1 MGIRRETNNKEIQEE
16 KENRTT
22 EKKMKYLLFLLSMSF
37 IFSQDI
43 KRTSE
48 FKRDVVYG
56 IDCDDT
62 EYRDYKGSPAWKG
75 YGGWLSE
82 CDSIRTTR
90 LDAEFALKAKE
101 RKRQK
106 AIQDSID
113 MIELESID
121 LDLDAMWE
129 NTVWEEI
136 QDVTEVYAEVEQITA
151 VAGVRGA
158 EAEDEAL
165 ALLYYRRSMKG
176 LALIDLQKAYGKLQI
191 KREKLIEVNPDHPK
205 LQKINQLITQLESKI
220 KKYS

>member
-1 MGIRRETNNKEIQEE
+1 M
-16 KENRTT
+16 
-22 EKKMKYLLFLLSMSF
+22 KKTLTF
-37 IFSQDI
+37 IFLMIVIVKNPINSQDI

-48 FKRDVVYG
+48 FKRDVAYG

-90 LDAEFALKAKE
+90 LNVEFALRSKE
-101 RKRQK
+101 RQRQK

-113 MIELESID
+113 ISTASLDDID
-121 LDLDAMWE
+121 LDVMWE

-136 QDVTEVYAEVEQITA
+136 DEITEVYGEVEQITA

-165 ALLYYRRSMKG
+165 ALLYYRRSMRG
-176 LALIDLQKAYGKLQI
+176 IAMIDLQKAYGRLRNTRDELMKA
-191 KREKLIEVNPDHPK
+191 NPKHPK
-205 LQKINQLITQLESKI
+205 LDKINNLISQLKI
-220 KKYS
+220 KINKN

>member
-1 MGIRRETNNKEIQEE
+1 
-16 KENRTT
+16 
-22 EKKMKYLLFLLSMSF
+22 MKYLFIILLSVVY
-37 IFSQDI
+37 SQDI
-43 KRTSE
+43 QQTSE
-48 FKRDVVYG
+48 FKRDVAYG
-56 IDCDDT
+56 IDCDAT

-90 LDAEFALKAKE
+90 LDAEFALKSKE
-101 RKRQK
+101 RQRQK

-113 MIELESID
+113 IIELQSID

-165 ALLYYRRSMKG
+165 NHLYYRRSMKG
-176 LALIDLQKAYGKLQI
+176 LALLDLQKAYGKLSNT
-191 KREKLIEVNPDHPK
+191 REKVSDPQRIAKIDNLL
-205 LQKINQLITQLESKI
+205 LQL
-220 KKYS
+220 KKRIQNAS

>member
-1 MGIRRETNNKEIQEE
+1 
-16 KENRTT
+16 
-22 EKKMKYLLFLLSMSF
+22 MKYLTLVLLVSV

-48 FKRDVVYG
+48 FKRDVAYG

-75 YGGWLSE
+75 YGGWISE

-90 LDAEFALKAKE
+90 LNAEFALRSKE
-101 RKRQK
+101 RQRQK

-113 MIELESID
+113 IIELESID

-136 QDVTEVYAEVEQITA
+136 QDVTEVYGEVEQITA

-176 LALIDLQKAYGKLQI
+176 LTLLDYQKAYGKLMNT
-191 KREKLIEVNPDHPK
+191 KDKLIETDPKHPK
-205 LQKINQLITQLESKI
+205 LKKINNLLSQLKI
-220 KKYS
+220 KMKNT

>member
-1 MGIRRETNNKEIQEE
+1 
-16 KENRTT
+16 
-22 EKKMKYLLFLLSMSF
+22 MKYLALLLLISVTY
-37 IFSQDI
+37 SQDI

-48 FKRDVVYG
+48 FKRDVAYG

-75 YGGWLSE
+75 YGGWISE

-90 LDAEFALKAKE
+90 LNAEFALRSKE
-101 RKRQK
+101 RQRQK

-113 MIELESID
+113 IATASFDDID
-121 LDLDAMWE
+121 LDVMWE

-136 QDVTEVYAEVEQITA
+136 DEITEVYGEVEQITA

-165 ALLYYRRSMKG
+165 NHLYYRRSMKG
-176 LALIDLQKAYGKLQI
+176 LALIDLQKAYGKLINTRAKVTDPQNII
-191 KREKLIEVNPDHPK
+191 KIDNL
-205 LQKINQLITQLESKI
+205 LSQL
-220 KKYS
+220 KKRMQNAS

>member
-1 MGIRRETNNKEIQEE
+1 MR
-16 KENRTT
+16 
-22 EKKMKYLLFLLSMSF
+22 YLVLLLLINV

-43 KRTSE
+43 KRTSD
-48 FKRDVVYG
+48 FKRSTAYG

-82 CDSIRTTR
+82 CDSISTVR
-90 LDAEFALKAKE
+90 LNAEFALKSKE
-101 RKRQK
+101 RRRLK

-113 MIELESID
+113 IATASFDDID
-121 LDLDAMWE
+121 LDVMWE

-136 QDVTEVYAEVEQITA
+136 DEITEVYGEVEQITA

-165 ALLYYRRSMKG
+165 NHLYYRRSMKG
-176 LALIDLQKAYGKLQI
+176 LALIDLQKAYGKLINTRAKVTDPQNII
-191 KREKLIEVNPDHPK
+191 KIDNL
-205 LQKINQLITQLESKI
+205 LSQL
-220 KKYS
+220 KKRIQNAS